1 MTKNF
6 FSALL
11 SQIISQTSLQEEE
24 NLNIIELT
32 SNDYIA
38 GNGSF

>member
-1 MTKNF
+1 MKQKLKKVERNK
-6 FSALL
+6 S
-11 SQIISQTSLQEEE
+11 ERKKE
-24 NLNIIELT
+24 T